1 MPSSVQFSIPEINS
15 SKFHL
20 HGSIFIAHQFP
31 IFDQDV
37 WNYDRFMKSVKL
49 VWKYVGMVGDH
60 QPRVTITCDKES
72 KRKKT
77 IMIPTRSSSYW
88 VDQNI
93 KSLWWFVLQQSCF
106 PHGRTTGNTIQAL
119 GLPDLTWFPENTRLD
134 MVTLP
139 EGDQGDYHL
148 INQFSRLT
156 NPIFRNTNET
166 FSSRPNWS
174 AGATYLRRHGERT
187 IKCLVPLCRW
197 RRKLASVQYRCTYQ
211 ADFSQVTSSLHIH
224 QC

>member
-72 KRKKT
+72 KRNKT
-77 IMIPTRSSSYW
+77 IISWVGYPREAVLIELTKILRAFDDLCFSKAAFHIEERLEIPYKPS
-88 VDQNI
+88 VCQI
-93 KSLWWFVLQQSCF
+93 
-106 PHGRTTGNTIQAL
+106 
-119 GLPDLTWFPENTRLD
+119 LPDSQRTLAWIWLLCPKMTKVITTWS
-134 MVTLP
+134 
-139 EGDQGDYHL
+139 
-148 INQFSRLT
+148 IS
-156 NPIFRNTNET
+156 
-166 FSSRPNWS
+166 
-174 AGATYLRRHGERT
+174 
-187 IKCLVPLCRW
+187 
-197 RRKLASVQYRCTYQ
+197 LA
-211 ADFSQVTSSLHIH
+211 D
-224 QC
+224 